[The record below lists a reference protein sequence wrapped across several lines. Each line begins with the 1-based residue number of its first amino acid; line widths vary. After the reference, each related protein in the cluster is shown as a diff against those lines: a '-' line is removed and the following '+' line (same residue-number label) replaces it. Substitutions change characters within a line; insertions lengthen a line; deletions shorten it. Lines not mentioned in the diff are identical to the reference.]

1 MSFNTIFKLSNAYSC
16 LAKFE
21 IANAVITIEQSGK
34 ELIDLRGEEF
44 KKIFPSFLAND
55 GNKKLITIL
64 TSKNEDYF
72 EYYIENKTNHTIEKF
87 KMKNRIKPFYKISF
101 IMSATLSGISENL
114 ALLKF
119 RFNAAFYPKV
129 FSLLFP

>member
-1 MSFNTIFKLSNAYSC
+1 MASPAPSTSRATSPPMKNRADSLESAKKCIIF
-16 LAKFE
+16 AKFE

-64 TSKNEDYF
+64 TSK
-72 EYYIENKTNHTIEKF
+72 KK
-87 KMKNRIKPFYKISF
+87 
-101 IMSATLSGISENL
+101 
-114 ALLKF
+114 
-119 RFNAAFYPKV
+119 
-129 FSLLFP
+129 